1 MRQNRKNCLWYI
13 WHALPPLHLFF
24 MKNGVQPY
32 ESPFSLLSE
41 TESRIENVL
50 DKRYLLDFDEDLIEK
65 VNKAIYL
72 SHFYIFHHLTQIHKA
87 LFIYHIQF
95 FQKVL
100 VSAMCWYN
108 SIFWKFQSLLFVS
121 IFIHYDVNSCP
132 IFCRNVLHDFIY
144 MKVFQKCS
152 SIIWQECSIFNS
164 IAIWA

>member
-13 WHALPPLHLFF
+13 WHALPPLRLFF

-32 ESPFSLLSE
+32 ESPFSLLWE

-50 DKRYLLDFDEDLIEK
+50 DKRYLLDFEDLIEK
-65 VNKAIYL
+65 VNKAIYV

-87 LFIYHIQF
+87 LFIYHMQF

-108 SIFWKFQSLLFVS
+108 SIFWQVSSRVFYLCLYLYIMMLTVVLFSVGMFYTILFTWKFFK
-121 IFIHYDVNSCP
+121 
-132 IFCRNVLHDFIY
+132 NVL
-144 MKVFQKCS
+144 Q
-152 SIIWQECSIFNS
+152 
-164 IAIWA
+164 

>member
-1 MRQNRKNCLWYI
+1 
-13 WHALPPLHLFF
+13 

-100 VSAMCWYN
+100 VSAMC
-108 SIFWKFQSLLFVS
+108 
-121 IFIHYDVNSCP
+121 
-132 IFCRNVLHDFIY
+132 
-144 MKVFQKCS
+144 
-152 SIIWQECSIFNS
+152 
-164 IAIWA
+164 